1 MPGRSSREQRPY
13 LAEAA
18 GSSGHTWHMGVTELL
33 HAPLI
38 PNFTVLTK
46 ICPFSDSNCSS
57 HQAIIAAC
65 KVLDKM
71 LQWRHDV
78 WSSVGKGEILWQSWR
93 CGLWTRIP
101 VPVQQT
107 HNVPTMVLFSARL
120 EHQTLQYHVLS
131 KGSKDDRFSVNEK
144 SFKGNWLC

>member
-1 MPGRSSREQRPY
+1 VLPAPPRRRRSSALPAKEYQLRTKQGPPRAIRKEMGNRGCLRSCAMPPSLLPVHEGRRSAAPNCVHGPAYCCLAYGCAMPGRSSREQRPY

-18 GSSGHTWHMGVTELL
+18 GSSGHTWPMGVTGLL

-71 LQWRHDV
+71 LQ
-78 WSSVGKGEILWQSWR
+78 
-93 CGLWTRIP
+93 
-101 VPVQQT
+101 
-107 HNVPTMVLFSARL
+107 
-120 EHQTLQYHVLS
+120 
-131 KGSKDDRFSVNEK
+131 
-144 SFKGNWLC
+144 